1 MIQKI
6 LSSKLFRGVSAFA
19 LVAGV
24 YLASSGVSLAQ
35 EFNATTAQSEVV
47 TFIGILALIIGGVV
61 AAILALLAALIGL
74 GWGVR
79 KFMKWVGGRKF

>member
-1 MIQKI
+1 MRKI
-6 LSSKLFRGVSAFA
+6 LDTKIFRAVSAFA

-35 EFNATTAQSEVV
+35 EFNATTAQSEII

-61 AAILALLAALIGL
+61 ATILALLAALIGL

-79 KFMKWVGGRKF
+79 KFKKWVSGGKF